1 MKFTLKIWL
10 LIIAVLLSLLIIF
23 GLPLTLFQKGVLI
36 TSVDNNSTA
45 FQEGLRQGQVITGID
60 GQQIDSLED
69 FSRIISQKPYG
80 DGNVKTTIQTTQ
92 REFILFSSDSPKIT
106 VSKIQKTNIKFG
118 LDLEGGS
125 RALVKAQD
133 VKLSSD
139 EMNDL
144 IAVVSN
150 RLDVYGIVDLNI
162 LPVSDLVG
170 NNFMLVEIA
179 GTTPDD
185 LRELVGQQGK
195 FEAKIGEDIVFVGGN
210 KDISSVCRNDA
221 TCAGI
226 YQCEQSAENEHFC
239 GFRFTIFLSEEAA
252 KKHADITGKLEL
264 NSTPKGNY
272 LSKNLD
278 LYLDDTLVNT
288 LLIGESLKGRVTTQ
302 ISISGSET
310 GITNDQAY
318 DAAEEEMNRLQTILI
333 TGSLPYKL
341 EIVKLDTI
349 SPVLGQEF
357 IKSIIITGLV
367 ALVAVAL
374 VIFIRY
380 RNFKAAI
387 ALLITSI
394 SEVLIILGV
403 ASFIEWNL
411 DLPSIAGIIAGVGT
425 GIDSQIIIL
434 DEAKQVNT
442 LNIKQKLKR
451 AFKII
456 LGTYFTALVALLP
469 LMWAGAGLL
478 KGFAITTIIGITL
491 GVFITRPAFADMIKG
506 IEEKNAAI

>member
-10 LIIAVLLSLLIIF
+10 LIVVVLLSLLIIL

-45 FQEGLRQGQVITGID
+45 FQEGLRQGQIITGID
-60 GQQIDSLED
+60 SQTIESMED
-69 FSRIISQKPYG
+69 FSRIISQKEYNG
-80 DGNVKTTIQTTQ
+80 GNVKTTIQTLEG
-92 REFILFSSDSPKIT
+92 EFILFSPSPPELT

-125 RALVKAQD
+125 RALVKTQD
-133 VKLSSD
+133 TKLSSE

-162 LPVSDLVG
+162 LPVSDLAG
-170 NNFMLVEIA
+170 NNFMLIEIA
-179 GTTPDD
+179 GTTPED
-185 LRELVGQQGK
+185 LRDLVGQQGK

-221 TCAGI
+221 TCSGI
-226 YQCEQSAENEHFC
+226 YDC
-239 GFRFTIFLSEEAA
+239 GQTSETAHYCSFRFTIFLSEGAA
-252 KKHADITGKLEL
+252 KRHADITEVLDV
-264 NSTPKGNY
+264 NSTPHGNY

-288 LLIGESLKGRVTTQ
+288 LLIGEGLKGRVTTQ
-302 ISISGSET
+302 ISISGSDLGT
-310 GITNDQAY
+310 TNEQAY

-357 IKSIIITGLV
+357 IKAIAITGFS
-367 ALVAVAL
+367 ALVAVAF
-374 VIFIRY
+374 VVFIRY
-380 RNFKAAI
+380 RNLKAAI

-434 DEAKQVNT
+434 DEAKQINT
-442 LNIKQKLKR
+442 LNIRQKLKR

-491 GVFITRPAFADMIKG
+491 GVFITRPAFADMING
-506 IEEKNAAI
+506 IEEKNHSE